1 MQFHDVVAFFIAVIS
16 KSIEVI
22 ITFLD
27 GFGLVLSEGPVD
39 EFFHGPLVVRF

>member
-1 MQFHDVVAFFIAVIS
+1 MQVHDVVAFSIAVIS
-16 KSIEVI
+16 KSIDVK

-27 GFGLVLSEGPVD
+27 GFGLILSEGPVD